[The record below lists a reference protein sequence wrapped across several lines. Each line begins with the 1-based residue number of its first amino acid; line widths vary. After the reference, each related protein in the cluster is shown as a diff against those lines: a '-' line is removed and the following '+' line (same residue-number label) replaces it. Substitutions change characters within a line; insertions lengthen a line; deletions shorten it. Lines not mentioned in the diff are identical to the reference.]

1 MPSDAAWEIP
11 TVKTPINNVTTIA
24 FDADDTLWHNETI
37 FRLTEERFAALL
49 SQEMD
54 SEPLM
59 ERLLETE
66 RKNLKFYGYG
76 IKGFTLSMIET
87 ALQIAGEKLSPTVI
101 SEILAAGREMLTH
114 PVETLPGVR
123 KTLETLSDQFR
134 LIVITKG
141 DLFDQERKIAESGL
155 GELFNAVEI
164 VSEKTSQ
171 TYFELLDRH
180 GTGPKQA
187 VMVGNSLKSDVR
199 PALEAGAWGVYVP
212 YHITWGMEV
221 AEEPFTHDR
230 YFKINRLDQLLEL
243 VGCREEV
250 SRKG

>member
-1 MPSDAAWEIP
+1 
-11 TVKTPINNVTTIA
+11 
-24 FDADDTLWHNETI
+24 
-37 FRLTEERFAALL
+37 
-49 SQEMD
+49 MD

-76 IKGFTLSMIET
+76 IKGFTLSMLET
-87 ALQIAGEKLSPTVI
+87 ALQIAGDKLSPAVI

-123 KTLETLSDQFR
+123 KTLESLSERFR

-164 VSEKTSQ
+164 VSEKTTQ
-171 TYFELLDRH
+171 TYRDLLSRH
-180 GTGPKQA
+180 GTGPEEA
-187 VMVGNSLKSDVR
+187 VMVGNSLKSDIR
-199 PALEAGAWGVYVP
+199 PALDAGAWGVYVP

-221 AEEPFTHDR
+221 AEEPTDHER
-230 YFKINRLDQLLEL
+230 YLRLNRVDQLLEL
-243 VGCREEV
+243 VTPGVAR
-250 SRKG
+250 

>member
-1 MPSDAAWEIP
+1 
-11 TVKTPINNVTTIA
+11 
-24 FDADDTLWHNETI
+24 
-37 FRLTEERFAALL
+37 
-49 SQEMD
+49 
-54 SEPLM
+54 M

-87 ALQIAGEKLSPTVI
+87 ALQIAGEKMSPAVI

-123 KTLETLSDQFR
+123 KTLESLSERFR

-141 DLFDQERKIAESGL
+141 DLFDQERKVAESGL

-164 VSEKTSQ
+164 VSEKTTQ
-171 TYFELLDRH
+171 TYRDLLSRH
-180 GTGPKQA
+180 GTGPEEA

-221 AEEPFTHDR
+221 AEEPADHER
-230 YFKINRLDQLLEL
+230 YLRLNRIDQLLEIL
-243 VGCREEV
+243 APVP
-250 SRKG
+250 SHKG

>member
-1 MPSDAAWEIP
+1 
-11 TVKTPINNVTTIA
+11 
-24 FDADDTLWHNETI
+24 
-37 FRLTEERFAALL
+37 
-49 SQEMD
+49 
-54 SEPLM
+54 M

-87 ALQIAGEKLSPTVI
+87 ALQIAGEKMSPAVI

-123 KTLETLSDQFR
+123 KTLESLSERFR

-141 DLFDQERKIAESGL
+141 DLFDQERKVAESGL

-164 VSEKTSQ
+164 VSEKTTQ
-171 TYFELLDRH
+171 TYRDLLSRH
-180 GTGPKQA
+180 GTGPEEA
-187 VMVGNSLKSDVR
+187 VMVGNSLKSDIR

-221 AEEPFTHDR
+221 AEEPADHER
-230 YFKINRLDQLLEL
+230 YLRLNRIDQLLEIL
-243 VGCREEV
+243 GPVRA
-250 SRKG
+250 

>member
-1 MPSDAAWEIP
+1 METR
-11 TVKTPINNVTTIA
+11 TVKTSHISNVSTIA

-87 ALQIAGEKLSPTVI
+87 ALQITGEKLSPTVI

-123 KTLETLSDQFR
+123 KTLESLSEHFR

-141 DLFDQERKIAESGL
+141 DLFDQERKVAESGL

-164 VSEKTSQ
+164 VSEKTTR
-171 TYFELLDRH
+171 TYRDLLSRH
-180 GTGPKQA
+180 GTGPQEA
-187 VMVGNSLKSDVR
+187 VMVGNSLKSDIR
-199 PALEAGAWGVYVP
+199 PALEAGAWGVYIP

-221 AEEPFTHDR
+221 AEEPTNQER
-230 YFKINRLDQLLEL
+230 YLRLSRIDQLLEIL
-243 VGCREEV
+243 APQ
-250 SRKG
+250 SAAIHKG

>member
-1 MPSDAAWEIP
+1 
-11 TVKTPINNVTTIA
+11 
-24 FDADDTLWHNETI
+24 
-37 FRLTEERFAALL
+37 
-49 SQEMD
+49 
-54 SEPLM
+54 M

-87 ALQIAGEKLSPTVI
+87 ALQITGEKLSPAVI

-123 KTLETLSDQFR
+123 KTLESLSERFR

-164 VSEKTSQ
+164 VSEKNVETYQRVFARYDTSP
-171 TYFELLDRH
+171 D
-180 GTGPKQA
+180 A
-187 VMVGNSLKSDVR
+187 AIMAGNSVRSDVL
-199 PALEAGAWGVYVP
+199 PVLEAGGFAALVP
-212 YHITWGMEV
+212 YPLVWEHEAADAPEDHPRFRELSCLGDLPGW
-221 AEEPFTHDR
+221 
-230 YFKINRLDQLLEL
+230 LDEL
-243 VGCREEV
+243 RPH
-250 SRKG
+250 

>member
-1 MPSDAAWEIP
+1 MAELI
-11 TVKTPINNVTTIA
+11 TNVTTIA

-49 SQEMD
+49 QAEMD

-59 ERLLETE
+59 ERLLATE

-87 ALQIAGEKLSPTVI
+87 ALEITGEKLSPSII

-114 PVETLPGVR
+114 PVDTLPGVR
-123 KTLETLSDQFR
+123 ETLESLSRSFR

-141 DLFDQERKIAESGL
+141 DLFDQERKVAESGL
-155 GELFNAVEI
+155 GEIFNAVEI
-164 VSEKTSQ
+164 VSEKSVE
-171 TYFELLDRH
+171 TYRELLTKH
-180 GTGPKQA
+180 GTGPEQA
-187 VMVGNSLKSDVR
+187 IMVGNSLKSDVR
-199 PALEAGAWGVYVP
+199 PALEAGAWGVYIP

-221 AEEPFTHDR
+221 ADEPADHHR
-230 YFKINRLDQLLEL
+230 YRKLKAIEQLLEL
-243 VGCREEV
+243 VAL
-250 SRKG
+250 K